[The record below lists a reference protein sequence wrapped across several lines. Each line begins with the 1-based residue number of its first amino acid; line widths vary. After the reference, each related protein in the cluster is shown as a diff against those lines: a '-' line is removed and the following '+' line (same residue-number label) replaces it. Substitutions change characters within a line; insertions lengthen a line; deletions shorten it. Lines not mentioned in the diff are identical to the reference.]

1 VFQDFKDLM
10 LVVRMICYLFHG
22 NANVE
27 RGFSVNAECLFKNM
41 KEESI
46 VACRQTYDAV
56 LHEGGVDA
64 LEITK
69 AFLHCARNTHSRY
82 AEDLERRQQVS
93 AAEQEASMKRKKI
106 LKVKELEVNCL
117 RILENA

>member
-1 VFQDFKDLM
+1 MPVVKHMM
-10 LVVRMICYLFHG
+10 LYYT
-22 NANVE
+22 
-27 RGFSVNAECLFKNM
+27 K
-41 KEESI
+41 
-46 VACRQTYDAV
+46 VAFDV
-56 LHEGGVDA
+56 

-106 LKVKELEVNCL
+106 LKVKELEVKCL